1 MEAQT
6 SGDWRDTQVT
16 VIVAAGNSAVDSCL
30 MSPGNV
36 NGTLNVAASDLGPQK
51 FNGPQSDATDSI
63 YQYSNTGSCVD
74 LFAPGTN
81 ILAACGGAGG
91 WCPALLS
98 TAMTKCKQLIVAS
111 DKTCSAY
118 PF

>member
-1 MEAQT
+1 MA
-6 SGDWRDTQVT
+6 GIAQVT

-81 ILAACGGAGG
+81 ILAACGGAGDP
-91 WCPALLS
+91 PAVPLQERKTVMLL
-98 TAMTKCKQLIVAS
+98 
-111 DKTCSAY
+111 
-118 PF
+118 